1 MDGPAPSTQRPE
13 DLTALRHLQQVHAPV
28 LLAFLTRLTRGDIHR
43 AEDIVQETVLRA
55 WRNPEAR
62 NAQGHW
68 NRAWL
73 FTVAKRILI
82 DQMRSTDVRPTEL
95 PVSHIQDH
103 AHPDDAIERLLDA
116 REVRA
121 ALDSLP
127 ERLRITLVEIFF
139 RERSVSEAADAL
151 DVPAGTVK
159 SRTFY
164 ALRAMREAL
173 TNRGFDFG
181 HQQQPAD
188 HHNPDKKT
196 PKKSRR
202 T

>member
-1 MDGPAPSTQRPE
+1 M
-13 DLTALRHLQQVHAPV
+13 
-28 LLAFLTRLTRGDIHR
+28 LLSFLTRLTRGDVHR

-62 NAQGHW
+62 NAEGNW

-82 DQMRSTDVRPTEL
+82 DQMRSADVRPAEL
-95 PVSHIQDH
+95 PVDYIDDH
-103 AHPDDAIERLLDA
+103 AQPDDAIERLLDA

-164 ALRAMREAL
+164 ALRADAGGPPQPGLRFRNRRRETADRQRRCG
-173 TNRGFDFG
+173 RG
-181 HQQQPAD
+181 
-188 HHNPDKKT
+188 T
-196 PKKSRR
+196 PKKIRSAVNRGSCPAVMCTTR
-202 T
+202 AHTH

>member
-1 MDGPAPSTQRPE
+1 MDRPE
-13 DLTALRHLQQVHAPV
+13 DVAALRHLQQVHAPV
-28 LLAFLTRLTRGDIHR
+28 LLSFLTRLTRGDVHR

-62 NAQGHW
+62 NAEGHW

-82 DQMRSTDVRPTEL
+82 DQMRSADVRPAEL
-95 PVSHIQDH
+95 PVGYIDDH
-103 AHPDDAIERLLDA
+103 AQPDDAIERLLDA

-173 TNRGFDFG
+173 VSRGFDFD
-181 HQQQPAD
+181 PAGQRRSTGD
-188 HHNPDKKT
+188 GDAGKGT
-196 PKKSRR
+196 PRKFEQL
-202 T
+202 

>member
-1 MDGPAPSTQRPE
+1 MSPSRDRPE
-13 DLTALRHLQQVHAPV
+13 DVAALRHLQQVHAPV
-28 LLAFLTRLTRGDIHR
+28 LLSFLTRLTRGDVHR
-43 AEDIVQETVLRA
+43 AEDIVQETLVRA

-62 NAQGHW
+62 NAEGHW

-82 DQMRSTDVRPTEL
+82 DQVRSADVRPAEL
-95 PVSHIQDH
+95 PVDYIDDH
-103 AHPDDAIERLLDA
+103 AQPDDAIERLLDA

-173 TNRGFDFG
+173 VSRGFDFG
-181 HQQQPAD
+181 PTGQRERSDDA
-188 HHNPDKKT
+188 
-196 PKKSRR
+196 
-202 T
+202 

>member
-1 MDGPAPSTQRPE
+1 M
-13 DLTALRHLQQVHAPV
+13 
-28 LLAFLTRLTRGDIHR
+28 LLSFLTRLTRGDVHR
-43 AEDIVQETVLRA
+43 AEDIVQETLLRA

-82 DQMRSTDVRPTEL
+82 DQMRSADVRPTEL
-95 PVSHIQDH
+95 PVSYIDDH
-103 AHPDDAIERLLDA
+103 ARPDDDIERLLDA

-173 TNRGFDFG
+173 LSRGFDFG
-181 HQQQPAD
+181 PPDQRPPAAD
-188 HHNPDKKT
+188 DDAGRGT
-196 PKKSRR
+196 PRKSRR
-202 T
+202 R